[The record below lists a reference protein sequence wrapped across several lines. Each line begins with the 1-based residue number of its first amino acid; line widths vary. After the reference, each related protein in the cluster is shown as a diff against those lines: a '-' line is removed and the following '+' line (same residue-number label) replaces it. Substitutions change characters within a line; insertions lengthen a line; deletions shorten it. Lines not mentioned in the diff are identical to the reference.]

1 MTLLDLMVK
10 IGCDDEAS
18 KEVEALGSRL
28 ANGLSGKAAVAAGA
42 IAAFSAAAV
51 AGFVAIEKKS
61 LEAFA
66 SYEQLTGGVETLF
79 KNSAGVVE
87 QYAQQAYQSAG
98 MSANEYME
106 TITGFSASLL
116 QSLGNDTA
124 KAAEYGNQAVV
135 DMSDNANKMG
145 TSMSSIQYAYQGFAK
160 QNYTMLDNLK
170 LGYGGTKS
178 EMERLISDANRVKE
192 ANGEMADLSID
203 SFADVVEAIHIIQT
217 EMGITGTTAEE
228 AATTIEGSVNSMKG
242 AWENWLTA
250 LAAPELDVGV
260 ATEQLV
266 SSFETVVS
274 NVIPRVQEIAGS
286 LGEVILIGIQ
296 STMTPEQFSFIQPIF
311 DGLGSAISGVVSAF
325 SSLGEAFSNLFA
337 ALQPVMPFIAYIA
350 GLLGTVLVG
359 AIAGVV
365 SAIAGVVDTVSTA
378 VTTVISFVS
387 NLVPNIQAT
396 FSSIVA
402 AAASWA
408 SSMGAKASAAASS
421 IVSNITSGLA
431 SLPSKMVSVGSNIIQ
446 GLIDG
451 AKSMASSLV
460 SSVTGVVDDAI
471 AAAKELLGIHS
482 PSRVFKQIG
491 HYTMEGMAIG
501 IDDGSMQAIDS
512 MDKAISGIEGSA
524 VVSTTV
530 NQNNAGN
537 NILSE
542 VAILLTKILEEMPD
556 SIDLDGRE
564 FGRFVRGYA

>member
-217 EMGITGTTAEE
+217 EMGITGTT
-228 AATTIEGSVNSMKG
+228 V
-242 AWENWLTA
+242 
-250 LAAPELDVGV
+250 
-260 ATEQLV
+260 
-266 SSFETVVS
+266 
-274 NVIPRVQEIAGS
+274 
-286 LGEVILIGIQ
+286 
-296 STMTPEQFSFIQPIF
+296 
-311 DGLGSAISGVVSAF
+311 
-325 SSLGEAFSNLFA
+325 
-337 ALQPVMPFIAYIA
+337 
-350 GLLGTVLVG
+350 
-359 AIAGVV
+359 
-365 SAIAGVVDTVSTA
+365 
-378 VTTVISFVS
+378 
-387 NLVPNIQAT
+387 
-396 FSSIVA
+396 
-402 AAASWA
+402 
-408 SSMGAKASAAASS
+408 
-421 IVSNITSGLA
+421 
-431 SLPSKMVSVGSNIIQ
+431 
-446 GLIDG
+446 
-451 AKSMASSLV
+451 
-460 SSVTGVVDDAI
+460 
-471 AAAKELLGIHS
+471 
-482 PSRVFKQIG
+482 
-491 HYTMEGMAIG
+491 
-501 IDDGSMQAIDS
+501 
-512 MDKAISGIEGSA
+512 
-524 VVSTTV
+524 
-530 NQNNAGN
+530 
-537 NILSE
+537 
-542 VAILLTKILEEMPD
+542 
-556 SIDLDGRE
+556 
-564 FGRFVRGYA
+564 